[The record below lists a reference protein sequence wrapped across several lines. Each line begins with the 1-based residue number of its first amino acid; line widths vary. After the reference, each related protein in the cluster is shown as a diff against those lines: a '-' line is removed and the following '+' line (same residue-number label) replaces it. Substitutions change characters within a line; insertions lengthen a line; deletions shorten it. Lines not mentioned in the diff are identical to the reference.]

1 MVQIATN
8 IKTIALSPLER
19 EAILKHS
26 KYIERYYYDLV
37 LKSPNEVIPLH
48 EPDYLKFR
56 SQIGQEIETANNPQ
70 IEDIFARL
78 YNRLS
83 LNPVS
88 KRLVEELSGRDFS
101 TIEAYQHEASRIM
114 IQHNARPDPEMG
126 GLSPVQV
133 SALLY
138 SDWESANCPLK
149 LNQNLGIEELKN
161 VSLFH
166 NARLLLNTLIE
177 MQGEPTATEKC
188 GLLNRKITSR
198 LIDRLMLGK
207 IDQVILPI
215 LKQKRNIDE
224 ESLKTLR
231 ILRVVCQCADLIHL
245 RKNQYVVKKKY
256 QDLLLDENAGK
267 LYHQLFTAYLRKYN
281 LGYGDRLGGLDGI
294 QDTMG
299 YILYRIQKTLKEFTS
314 VSTVI
319 DRIFLPAVMKELD
332 SLPKFVKKE
341 FAIRIRLLEPLEE
354 LGIIECRWEE
364 VDKMPQIKEVRK
376 TQLLDRFISFKF

>member
-1 MVQIATN
+1 MVQIPSN
-8 IKTIALSPLER
+8 IKTIALSPQER
-19 EAILKHS
+19 GAILNHS

-37 LKSPNEVIPLH
+37 LNSSNGVIPLH
-48 EPDYLKFR
+48 EPDYLQFR
-56 SQIGQEIETANNPQ
+56 AQIGQEIEAANNPQ
-70 IEDIFARL
+70 IGDIFGHL

-88 KRLVEELSGRDFS
+88 KRLAEELSGRDYS
-101 TIEAYQHEASRIM
+101 TIEEYQHEASRIM
-114 IQHNARPDPEMG
+114 TEHNTRPDPEMG

-133 SALLY
+133 SALMY
-138 SDWESANCPLK
+138 SDWESEICPLK
-149 LNQNLGIEELKN
+149 LNHNLSIDELKD
-161 VSLFH
+161 VPLFH

-198 LIDRLMLGK
+198 LIDGLMLGK
-207 IDQVILPI
+207 IDQVMLPI
-215 LKQKRNIDE
+215 LKQKSNTDE

-245 RKNQYVVKKKY
+245 RKNQYLVKKKY
-256 QDLLLDENAGK
+256 QYLLLHENAGK

-281 LGYGDRLGGLDGI
+281 MGYGDRLGGLDGI
-294 QDTMG
+294 QATIG
-299 YILYRIQKTLKEFTS
+299 YILYRIQKTLNEFTS
-314 VSTVI
+314 VSTII
-319 DRIFLPAVMKELD
+319 DRVFLPALKKQLD

-341 FAIRIRLLEPLEE
+341 FAVRIRLLEPLEE